1 MVHSLTVFTNK
12 KLLYKI
18 FLVTFILIFSCMS
31 YSQNDIKDMR
41 YGGYA
46 RLHAMG
52 DNPYI
57 VDPDNIKL
65 NPAYTSIYSNFIW
78 GDIGSSNENPEG
90 GYGQFAGFDYR
101 FNREFVLG
109 FLLTRNDFMPSY
121 CIGYLDPRDLV
132 SQINSSGTGAN
143 VVPLD
148 NNFELVGSYDFG
160 KFVLGGGIAYAATT
174 NDYKPATGT
183 GDKNSASQFGVN
195 VGIMAELS
203 SSFNFDLAASLILP
217 SVTYEPGTPGA
228 DKVEASNTDMLVNAR
243 GFWRLS
249 SRISLVP
256 NVAFY
261 NSTGTAK
268 VGAQSSDL
276 PSWMGFLVGI
286 GLHYKVGDLLF
297 AGGPAFMYQ
306 SETVKSVANISPEL
320 DNSSTTFP
328 AWNLGMEWYLTEWLI
343 GRMGYVASTFSETM
357 QQAATATTVDEQTY
371 TSFGRG
377 DVRLGVG
384 IRFGSFTLDATI
396 NDQALRQ
403 GLNLIGGGTP
413 TFAYLSASYGF

>member
-1 MVHSLTVFTNK
+1 MVLSSTANNGK
-12 KLLYKI
+12 NLLFKI
-18 FLVTFILIFSCMS
+18 FLVSFILIFSCMS
-31 YSQNDIKDMR
+31 YSQDEMKDIR

-52 DNPYI
+52 DNPYV

-101 FNREFVLG
+101 FNRQFTLG

-132 SQINSSGTGAN
+132 SQINASGTGAN

-160 KFVLGGGIAYAATT
+160 NFVLGGGLAYAATT
-174 NDYKPATGT
+174 NNYKPATGAE
-183 GDKNSASQFGVN
+183 DKNSASQFGIN
-195 VGIMAELS
+195 VGIMAEFS
-203 SSFNFDLAASLILP
+203 SSFKFDLAASLILP
-217 SVTYEPGTPGA
+217 SVTHELDTS
-228 DKVEASNTDMLVNAR
+228 KVEASNTDILVNAR

-256 NVAFY
+256 NIAFY
-261 NSTGTAK
+261 NSTGTVK
-268 VGAQSSDL
+268 VRAQSSDL
-276 PSWMGFLVGI
+276 PSWMGFLVGL
-286 GLHYKVGDLLF
+286 GLHYQVGDLLI
-297 AGGPAFMYQ
+297 AGGPSLMYQ
-306 SETVKSVANISPEL
+306 SETVKSIANASPEL

-328 AWNLGMEWYLTEWLI
+328 AWNLGMEWYLTDWLI
-343 GRMGYVASTFSETM
+343 ARMGYVASTFSETS
-357 QQAATATTVDEQTY
+357 QEPATTTTVNEYNSTGFQ
-371 TSFGRG
+371 RG

-384 IRFGSFTLDATI
+384 FRFGGFTLDATV
-396 NDQALRQ
+396 NDQALRE

-413 TFAYLSASYGF
+413 SFAYLSASYGF

>member
-1 MVHSLTVFTNK
+1 MVLSSTANNGK
-12 KLLYKI
+12 NLLFKI
-18 FLVTFILIFSCMS
+18 FLVSFILIFSCMS
-31 YSQNDIKDMR
+31 YSQDEMKDIR

-52 DNPYI
+52 DNPYV

-101 FNREFVLG
+101 FNRQFTLG

-132 SQINSSGTGAN
+132 SQINASGTGAN

-160 KFVLGGGIAYAATT
+160 NFVLGGGLAYAATT
-174 NDYKPATGT
+174 NNYKPATGAE
-183 GDKNSASQFGVN
+183 DKNSASQFGIN
-195 VGIMAELS
+195 VGIMAEFS
-203 SSFNFDLAASLILP
+203 SSFKFDLAASLILP
-217 SVTYEPGTPGA
+217 SVTHELDTS
-228 DKVEASNTDMLVNAR
+228 KVEASNTDILVNAR

-256 NVAFY
+256 NIAFY
-261 NSTGTAK
+261 NSTGTVK
-268 VGAQSSDL
+268 IRAQSSDL
-276 PSWMGFLVGI
+276 PSWMGFLVGL
-286 GLHYKVGDLLF
+286 GLHYQVGDLLI
-297 AGGPAFMYQ
+297 AGGPSLMYQ
-306 SETVKSVANISPEL
+306 SETVKSIANASPEL

-328 AWNLGMEWYLTEWLI
+328 AWNLGMEWYLTDWLI
-343 GRMGYVASTFSETM
+343 ARMGYVASTFSETS
-357 QQAATATTVDEQTY
+357 QEPATTTTVNEYNSTGFQ
-371 TSFGRG
+371 RG

-384 IRFGSFTLDATI
+384 FRFGGFTLDATV
-396 NDQALRQ
+396 NDQALRE

-413 TFAYLSASYGF
+413 SFAYLSASYGF

>member
-1 MVHSLTVFTNK
+1 MVLSSTANNGK
-12 KLLYKI
+12 NLLFKM
-18 FLVTFILIFSCMS
+18 FLVSFILIFSCMS
-31 YSQNDIKDMR
+31 YSQDEMKDIR

-52 DNPYI
+52 DNPYV

-101 FNREFVLG
+101 FNRQFTLG

-132 SQINSSGTGAN
+132 SQINASGTGAN

-160 KFVLGGGIAYAATT
+160 NFVLGGGLAYAATT
-174 NDYKPATGT
+174 NNYKPATGAE
-183 GDKNSASQFGVN
+183 DKNSASQFGIN
-195 VGIMAELS
+195 VGIMAEFS
-203 SSFNFDLAASLILP
+203 SSFKFDLAASLILP
-217 SVTYEPGTPGA
+217 SVTHELDTS
-228 DKVEASNTDMLVNAR
+228 KVEASNTDILVNAR

-256 NVAFY
+256 NIAFY
-261 NSTGTAK
+261 NSTGTVK
-268 VGAQSSDL
+268 VRAQSSDL
-276 PSWMGFLVGI
+276 PSWMGFLVGL
-286 GLHYKVGDLLF
+286 GLHYQVGDLLI
-297 AGGPAFMYQ
+297 AGGPSLMYQ
-306 SETVKSVANISPEL
+306 SETVKSIANASPEL

-328 AWNLGMEWYLTEWLI
+328 AWNLGMEWYLTDWLI
-343 GRMGYVASTFSETM
+343 ARMGYVASTFSETS
-357 QQAATATTVDEQTY
+357 QEPATTTTVNEYNSTGFQ
-371 TSFGRG
+371 RG

-384 IRFGSFTLDATI
+384 FRFGGFTLDATV
-396 NDQALRQ
+396 NDQALRE

-413 TFAYLSASYGF
+413 SFAYLSASYGF